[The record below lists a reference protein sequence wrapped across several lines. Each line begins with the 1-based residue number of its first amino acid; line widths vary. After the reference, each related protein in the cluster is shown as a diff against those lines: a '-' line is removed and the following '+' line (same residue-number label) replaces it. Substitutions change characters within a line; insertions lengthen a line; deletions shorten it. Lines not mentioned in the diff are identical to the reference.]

1 MSGATPTGA
10 AVTLASGGPGW
21 FIVPFILLVV
31 ALAILGIWWEHRR
44 RAERRRRYREIADR
58 LGLEYTESPGLRLD
72 QEFPAFTCFAQG
84 HSRRLNHL
92 LRGEIRSREGHPNDV
107 LAGEWQ
113 FSITVSNG
121 KTTTTVTYRF
131 GFVILGLRMGRCP
144 AVAIRGENLMDR
156 LAGALGWDDIDF
168 ESVEFSRRFHV
179 KSEDKRFAYDLIDAR
194 VMEHFLAA
202 SPAPDLELA
211 GVDLCLHRG
220 VRKHLEPD
228 GVSALLD
235 WGLQLVDRIPR
246 LVRAG
251 VAEGR
256 YGAQGI

>member
-1 MSGATPTGA
+1 MNAPL
-10 AVTLASGGPGW
+10 AVTILFLA
-21 FIVPFILLVV
+21 LVV
-31 ALAILGIWWEHRR
+31 ALAGVAIWRERR
-44 RAERRRRYREIADR
+44 KRAERRRRYLELATR
-58 LGLEYTESPGLRLD
+58 LGLEYAESPGIRLD

-113 FSITVSNG
+113 YSITVSNG

-144 AVAIRGENLMDR
+144 AVAIRGEGLMDR
-156 LAGALGWDDIDF
+156 IAGALGWDDIDF

-179 KSEDKRFAYDLIDAR
+179 KAEDKRFAYDLIDAH

-202 SPAPDLELA
+202 SPAPCLELA
-211 GVDLCLHRG
+211 DADLCLHPG
-220 VRKHLEPD
+220 VKVHLEPD
-228 GVSALLD
+228 GVAAMLD
-235 WGLQLVDRIPR
+235 WGLQLVDRFPR
-246 LVRAG
+246 VVRAG

-256 YGAQGI
+256 YGIGTR